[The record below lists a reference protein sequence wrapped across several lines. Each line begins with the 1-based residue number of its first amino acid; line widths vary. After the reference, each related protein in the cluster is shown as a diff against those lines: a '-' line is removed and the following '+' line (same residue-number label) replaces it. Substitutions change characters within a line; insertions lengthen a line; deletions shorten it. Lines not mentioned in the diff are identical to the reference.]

1 MKFSER
7 IQNVSPSMTLAIDAK
22 AKEMKARGEDVIGFG
37 AGEPDFNTPER
48 IKQAGI
54 KAIQNN
60 ETRYTPV
67 GGSNLL
73 KEAIITKLERDN
85 GLSYEKNQILASCGA
100 KHSFYNLAQ
109 VLWQAGDEVIIPA
122 PYWVSFPEIVI
133 LSGAR
138 PLIVHAGAEQDFKIT
153 PEQIENAVTPNTKAI
168 LINSPSNPTGSAY
181 DKNELEKLAEVA
193 LRHNLLIITDEIYE
207 QIVFDGFQHTSIASI
222 SQEVQKQCVVING
235 VSKSYAMTG
244 WRIGYIAAGDPEI
257 VKQVGKL
264 QGQSTSNPCA
274 VSQAASI
281 EALTGPL
288 DEVHEMVREFEKRR
302 NIIVEQLSKIPGV
315 TCNKPKG
322 SFYSFPDFSG
332 VYGKK
337 DGNGKVIKGSID
349 FTDYLLS
356 AEKVAIVPGIAFGAD
371 AHARLS
377 FATSLD
383 KIEAGVHRI
392 KEAISRLRPAAGGNE
407 Q

>member
-7 IQNVSPSMTLAIDAK
+7 ILNINPSMTLAIDAK
-22 AKEMKARGEDVIGFG
+22 AREMKARGEDVIGFG

-54 KAIQNN
+54 SAIENN

-67 GGSNLL
+67 GGTDLL
-73 KEAIITKLERDN
+73 KEAIIAKLKRDS
-85 GLSYEKNQILASCGA
+85 GLVYEKNQILASCGA

-122 PYWVSFPEIVI
+122 PYWVSFPEIVT

-138 PLIVHAGAEQDFKIT
+138 PLIIHTGAEQDFKIT
-153 PEQIENAVTPNTKAI
+153 AEQIENVVTPNTRAI
-168 LINSPSNPTGSAY
+168 VINSPSNPTGSAY
-181 DKNELEKLAEVA
+181 DKDELEKLAECA
-193 LRHNLLIITDEIYE
+193 LRHGLLIISDEIYE
-207 QIVFDGFQHTSIASI
+207 QIVFDGFHHTSIASI
-222 SQEVQKQCVVING
+222 SKEVQKQCVVING

-244 WRIGYIAAGDPEI
+244 WRIGYMASGDPEI
-257 VKQVGKL
+257 VKQVSKL

-274 VSQAASI
+274 ISQAASI

-288 DEVHEMVREFEKRR
+288 DEIHAMVREFEKRR
-302 NIIVEQLSKIPGV
+302 DIIVERLTQIPGV
-315 TCNKPKG
+315 SCRKPTG

-337 DGNGKVIKGSID
+337 DMNGKVLKGSLD
-349 FTDYLLS
+349 FSDYLLS

-371 AHARLS
+371 AHARLA
-377 FATSLD
+377 FAMSLE
-383 KIEAGVHRI
+383 KIEEGTHRI
-392 KEAISRLRPAAGGNE
+392 KEAVSKLHH
-407 Q
+407 

>member
-1 MKFSER
+1 MNFSQR

-22 AKEMKARGEDVIGFG
+22 AKEMKAQGEDVIGFG

-54 KAIQNN
+54 RAIEKN

-67 GGSNLL
+67 GGSDLL
-73 KEAIITKLERDN
+73 KEAIITKLKRDN
-85 GLSYEKNQILASCGA
+85 ELVYEKNQVLASCGA

-122 PYWVSFPEIVI
+122 PYWVSFPEMVI
-133 LSGAR
+133 LSGAK
-138 PLIVHAGAEQDFKIT
+138 PLIIQAGAEQDFKIT
-153 PEQIENAVTPNTKAI
+153 PEQIEETITPNTKAI

-181 DKNELEKLAEVA
+181 KKEELEKLAECA
-193 LRHNLLIITDEIYE
+193 LRHNLLILSDEIYE

-222 SQEVQKQCVVING
+222 SKEVQKQCVVING

-244 WRIGYIAAGDPEI
+244 WRIGYIAAGDHDI
-257 VKQVGKL
+257 AKQVGKL

-288 DEVHEMVREFEKRR
+288 NEVQKMVREFEKRR
-302 NIIVEQLSKIPGV
+302 NIVVKLLTQIPGV
-315 TCNKPKG
+315 ACNKPNG

-337 DGNGKVIKGSID
+337 DMNGKVLQGSLD
-349 FTDYLLS
+349 FTGYLLS

-377 FATSLD
+377 FATSLE
-383 KIEAGVHRI
+383 KIEEGVHRI
-392 KEAISRLRPAAGGNE
+392 SRAVSKL

>member
-7 IQNVSPSMTLAIDAK
+7 ILNINPSMTLATDAK
-22 AKEMKARGEDVIGFG
+22 AREMKAQGEDVIGFG

-54 KAIQNN
+54 SAIENN

-67 GGSNLL
+67 GGTDLL
-73 KEAIITKLERDN
+73 KEAIIAKLKRDS
-85 GLSYEKNQILASCGA
+85 GLVYEKNQILASCGA

-122 PYWVSFPEIVI
+122 PYWVSFPEIVT

-138 PLIVHAGAEQDFKIT
+138 PLIIHTGAEQDFKIT
-153 PEQIENAVTPNTKAI
+153 AEQIENAVTPNTRAI
-168 LINSPSNPTGSAY
+168 VINSPSNPTGSAY
-181 DKNELEKLAEVA
+181 NNDELEKLAECA
-193 LRHNLLIITDEIYE
+193 LRHGLLIISDEIYE
-207 QIVFDGFQHTSIASI
+207 QIVFDGFHHTSIASI
-222 SQEVQKQCVVING
+222 SKEVQKQCVVING

-244 WRIGYIAAGDPEI
+244 WRIGYMASGDPEI
-257 VKQVGKL
+257 VKQVSKL

-274 VSQAASI
+274 ISQAASI

-288 DEVHEMVREFEKRR
+288 DEIHAMVREFEKRR
-302 NIIVEQLSKIPGV
+302 DIIVERLTQIPGV
-315 TCNKPKG
+315 SCRKPTG

-337 DGNGKVIKGSID
+337 DMNGKVLKGSLD
-349 FTDYLLS
+349 FSDYLLS

-371 AHARLS
+371 AHARLA
-377 FATSLD
+377 FAMSLE
-383 KIEAGVHRI
+383 KIEEGTHRI
-392 KEAISRLRPAAGGNE
+392 KEAVSKLHH
-407 Q
+407 

>member
-7 IQNVSPSMTLAIDAK
+7 ILNISPSMTLAIDAK
-22 AKEMKARGEDVIGFG
+22 AREMKAQGEDVIGFG

-54 KAIQNN
+54 RAVENN

-67 GGSNLL
+67 GGTDLL
-73 KEAIITKLERDN
+73 KEAIISKLERDN
-85 GLSYEKNQILASCGA
+85 GLVYEKNQILASCGA

-109 VLWQAGDEVIIPA
+109 VLWQEGDEVIIPA
-122 PYWVSFPEIVI
+122 PYWVSFPEIVT

-138 PLIVHAGAEQDFKIT
+138 PLIIHTGAEQDFKIT
-153 PEQIENAVTPNTKAI
+153 AEQIENVVTPNTRAI
-168 LINSPSNPTGSAY
+168 VINSPSNPTGSAY
-181 DKNELEKLAEVA
+181 EKDELEKLAECA
-193 LRHNLLIITDEIYE
+193 LRHGLLIISDEIYE
-207 QIVFDGFQHTSIASI
+207 QIVFDGFHHTSIASI
-222 SQEVQKQCVVING
+222 SKEVQKQCVVING

-244 WRIGYIAAGDPEI
+244 WRIGYMASGDPEI
-257 VKQVGKL
+257 VKQVSKL

-288 DEVHEMVREFEKRR
+288 DEIHEMVCEFEKRR
-302 NIIVEQLSKIPGV
+302 DIIVERLTQIPGV
-315 TCNKPKG
+315 SCRKPIG

-337 DGNGKVIKGSID
+337 DMNGKVLKGSLD
-349 FTDYLLS
+349 FTDYLLL
-356 AEKVAIVPGIAFGAD
+356 AEKVAIVPGIAFGSD
-371 AHARLS
+371 AHARLA
-377 FATSLD
+377 FAMSLE
-383 KIEAGVHRI
+383 KIKAGTHRI
-392 KEAISRLRPAAGGNE
+392 KEAISKLHH
-407 Q
+407 

>member
-7 IQNVSPSMTLAIDAK
+7 ILNISPSMTLAIDAK
-22 AKEMKARGEDVIGFG
+22 AREMKARGEDVIGFG

-54 KAIQNN
+54 RAVENN

-67 GGSNLL
+67 GGTDLL
-73 KEAIITKLERDN
+73 KEAIISKLERDN
-85 GLSYEKNQILASCGA
+85 GLVYEKNQILASCGA

-122 PYWVSFPEIVI
+122 PYWVSFPEIVT

-138 PLIVHAGAEQDFKIT
+138 PLIIHTGAEQDFKIT
-153 PEQIENAVTPNTKAI
+153 AEQIENAVTPNTRAI
-168 LINSPSNPTGSAY
+168 VINSPSNPTGSAY
-181 DKNELEKLAEVA
+181 NNDELEKLAECA
-193 LRHNLLIITDEIYE
+193 LRHGLLIISDEIYE
-207 QIVFDGFQHTSIASI
+207 QIVFDGFHHTSIASI
-222 SQEVQKQCVVING
+222 SKEVQKQCVVING

-244 WRIGYIAAGDPEI
+244 WRIGYMASGDPEI
-257 VKQVGKL
+257 VKQVSKL

-274 VSQAASI
+274 ISQAASI

-288 DEVHEMVREFEKRR
+288 DEIHAMVREFEKRR
-302 NIIVEQLSKIPGV
+302 DIIVERLTQIPGV
-315 TCNKPKG
+315 SCRKPTG

-337 DGNGKVIKGSID
+337 DMNGKVLKGSLD
-349 FTDYLLS
+349 FSDYLLS

-371 AHARLS
+371 AHARLA
-377 FATSLD
+377 FAMSLE
-383 KIEAGVHRI
+383 KIEEGTHRI
-392 KEAISRLRPAAGGNE
+392 EEAVSKLHH
-407 Q
+407 

>member
-7 IQNVSPSMTLAIDAK
+7 ILNINPSMTLAIDAK
-22 AKEMKARGEDVIGFG
+22 AREMKARGEDVIGFG

-54 KAIQNN
+54 SAIENN

-67 GGSNLL
+67 GGTDLL
-73 KEAIITKLERDN
+73 KEAIITKLERDS
-85 GLSYEKNQILASCGA
+85 GLVYEKNQILASCGA

-122 PYWVSFPEIVI
+122 PYWVSFPEIVT

-138 PLIVHAGAEQDFKIT
+138 PLIIHTGAEQDFKIT
-153 PEQIENAVTPNTKAI
+153 AEQIENAVTPNTRAI
-168 LINSPSNPTGSAY
+168 VINSPSNPTGSAY
-181 DKNELEKLAEVA
+181 NNDELEKLAECA
-193 LRHNLLIITDEIYE
+193 LRHGLLIISDEIYE
-207 QIVFDGFQHTSIASI
+207 PIVFDGFHHTSIASI
-222 SQEVQKQCVVING
+222 SKEVQKQCVVING

-244 WRIGYIAAGDPEI
+244 WRIGYMASGDPEI
-257 VKQVGKL
+257 VKQVSKL
-264 QGQSTSNPCA
+264 QGQSTSNPCT

-288 DEVHEMVREFEKRR
+288 DEIHEMVCEFEKRR
-302 NIIVEQLSKIPGV
+302 DIIVERLTQIPGV
-315 TCNKPKG
+315 SCRKPIG

-337 DGNGKVIKGSID
+337 DMNGKVLKGSLD
-349 FTDYLLS
+349 FTDYLLL
-356 AEKVAIVPGIAFGAD
+356 AEKVAIVPGIAFGSD
-371 AHARLS
+371 AHARLA
-377 FATSLD
+377 FAMSLE
-383 KIEAGVHRI
+383 KIEAGTHRI
-392 KEAISRLRPAAGGNE
+392 KEAISKLHH
-407 Q
+407 

>member
-7 IQNVSPSMTLAIDAK
+7 ILNINPSMTLAIDAK
-22 AKEMKARGEDVIGFG
+22 AREMKARGEDVIGFG

-54 KAIQNN
+54 SAIENN

-67 GGSNLL
+67 GGTDLL
-73 KEAIITKLERDN
+73 KEAIIAKLKRDS
-85 GLSYEKNQILASCGA
+85 GLVYEKNQILASCGA

-122 PYWVSFPEIVI
+122 PYWVSFPEIVT

-138 PLIVHAGAEQDFKIT
+138 PLIIHTGAEQDFKIT
-153 PEQIENAVTPNTKAI
+153 AEQIENAVTPNTRAI
-168 LINSPSNPTGSAY
+168 VINSPSNPTGSAY
-181 DKNELEKLAEVA
+181 NNDELEKLAECA
-193 LRHNLLIITDEIYE
+193 LRHGLLIISDEIYE
-207 QIVFDGFQHTSIASI
+207 QIVFDGFHHTSIASI
-222 SQEVQKQCVVING
+222 SKEVQKQCVVING

-244 WRIGYIAAGDPEI
+244 WRIGYMASGDPEI
-257 VKQVGKL
+257 VKQVSKL

-274 VSQAASI
+274 ISQAASI

-288 DEVHEMVREFEKRR
+288 DEIHAMVREFEKRR
-302 NIIVEQLSKIPGV
+302 DIIVERLTQIPGV
-315 TCNKPKG
+315 SCRKPTG

-337 DGNGKVIKGSID
+337 DMKGKVLKGSLD
-349 FTDYLLS
+349 FSDYLLS

-371 AHARLS
+371 AHARLA
-377 FATSLD
+377 FAMSLE
-383 KIEAGVHRI
+383 KIEEGTHRI
-392 KEAISRLRPAAGGNE
+392 KEAVSKLHH
-407 Q
+407 

>member
-7 IQNVSPSMTLAIDAK
+7 ILKVNPSMTLAIDAK

-54 KAIQNN
+54 RAIENN

-67 GGSNLL
+67 GGSDLL

-85 GLSYEKNQILASCGA
+85 GLVYEKNQILASCGA

-122 PYWVSFPEIVI
+122 PYWVSFPEIVTPA
-133 LSGAR
+133 GAR
-138 PLIVHAGAEQDFKIT
+138 PLIIHAGAEQDFKIT
-153 PEQIENAVTPNTKAI
+153 PEQIDEAVTPNTKAI
-168 LINSPSNPTGSAY
+168 MINSPSNPTGSAY
-181 DKNELEKLAEVA
+181 DQGEMEKLAECA
-193 LRHNLLIITDEIYE
+193 LRHGLLIISDEIYE

-222 SQEVQKQCVVING
+222 SKEVQKQCVVING

-281 EALTGPL
+281 EALAGPL
-288 DEVHEMVREFEKRR
+288 DEVREMVREFEHRR
-302 NIIVEQLSKIPGV
+302 NIIVDRLTQIPGV
-315 TCNKPKG
+315 SCNKPTG

-332 VYGKK
+332 IYGKK
-337 DGNGKVIKGSID
+337 DMNGKVLKGSLD
-349 FTDYLLS
+349 LTEYLLS

-377 FATSLD
+377 FATSME
-383 KIEAGVHRI
+383 KIEEGTRRI
-392 KEAISRLRPAAGGNE
+392 KEAISKLHH
-407 Q
+407 

>member
-7 IQNVSPSMTLAIDAK
+7 ILNINPSMTLAIDAK
-22 AKEMKARGEDVIGFG
+22 AREMKARGEDVIGFG

-54 KAIQNN
+54 SAIENN

-67 GGSNLL
+67 GGTDLL
-73 KEAIITKLERDN
+73 KEAIITKLERDS
-85 GLSYEKNQILASCGA
+85 GLVYEKNQILASCGA

-122 PYWVSFPEIVI
+122 PYWVSFPEIVT

-138 PLIVHAGAEQDFKIT
+138 PLIIHTGAEQDFKIT
-153 PEQIENAVTPNTKAI
+153 AEQIESAVTPNTRAI
-168 LINSPSNPTGSAY
+168 VINSPSNPTGSAY
-181 DKNELEKLAEVA
+181 NNDELEKLAECA
-193 LRHNLLIITDEIYE
+193 LRHGLLIISDEIYE
-207 QIVFDGFQHTSIASI
+207 QIVFDGFHHTSIASI
-222 SQEVQKQCVVING
+222 SKEVQKQCVVING

-244 WRIGYIAAGDPEI
+244 WRIGYMASGDPEI
-257 VKQVGKL
+257 VKQVSKL

-274 VSQAASI
+274 ISQAASI

-288 DEVHEMVREFEKRR
+288 DEIHAMVREFEKRR
-302 NIIVEQLSKIPGV
+302 DIIVERLTQIPGV
-315 TCNKPKG
+315 SCRKPTG

-337 DGNGKVIKGSID
+337 DMKGKVLKGSLD
-349 FTDYLLS
+349 FSDYLLS

-371 AHARLS
+371 AHARLA
-377 FATSLD
+377 FAMSLE
-383 KIEAGVHRI
+383 KIEEGTHRI
-392 KEAISRLRPAAGGNE
+392 KEAVSKLHH
-407 Q
+407 

>member
-7 IQNVSPSMTLAIDAK
+7 ISNISPSMTLAIDAK
-22 AKEMKARGEDVIGFG
+22 AREMKARGEDVIGFG

-54 KAIQNN
+54 SAIENN

-67 GGSNLL
+67 GGTDLL
-73 KEAIITKLERDN
+73 KEAIITKLERDS
-85 GLSYEKNQILASCGA
+85 GLVYEKNQILASCGA

-122 PYWVSFPEIVI
+122 PYWVSFPEIVT

-138 PLIVHAGAEQDFKIT
+138 PLIIHTGAKQDFKIT
-153 PEQIENAVTPNTKAI
+153 AEQIENAVTPNTRAI
-168 LINSPSNPTGSAY
+168 VINSPSNPTGSAY
-181 DKNELEKLAEVA
+181 NNDELEKLAECA
-193 LRHNLLIITDEIYE
+193 LRHGLLIISDEIYE
-207 QIVFDGFQHTSIASI
+207 QIVFDGFHHTSIASI
-222 SQEVQKQCVVING
+222 SKEVQKQCGVING

-244 WRIGYIAAGDPEI
+244 WRIGYMASGDPEI
-257 VKQVGKL
+257 VKQVSKL

-274 VSQAASI
+274 ISQAASI

-288 DEVHEMVREFEKRR
+288 DEIHAMVREFEKRR
-302 NIIVEQLSKIPGV
+302 DIIVERLTQIPGV
-315 TCNKPKG
+315 SCRKPTG

-337 DGNGKVIKGSID
+337 DMKGKVLKGSLD
-349 FTDYLLS
+349 FSDYLLS

-371 AHARLS
+371 AHARLA
-377 FATSLD
+377 FAMSLE
-383 KIEAGVHRI
+383 KIEEGTHRI
-392 KEAISRLRPAAGGNE
+392 KEAVSKLHH
-407 Q
+407 

>member
-7 IQNVSPSMTLAIDAK
+7 ILNISPSMTLAIDAK
-22 AKEMKARGEDVIGFG
+22 AREMKAQGEDVIGFG

-54 KAIQNN
+54 RAVENN

-67 GGSNLL
+67 GGTDLL
-73 KEAIITKLERDN
+73 KKAIISKLERDN
-85 GLSYEKNQILASCGA
+85 GLVYEKNQILASCGA

-109 VLWQAGDEVIIPA
+109 VLWQEGDEVIIPA
-122 PYWVSFPEIVI
+122 PYWVSFPEIVT

-138 PLIVHAGAEQDFKIT
+138 PLIIHTGAEQDFKIT
-153 PEQIENAVTPNTKAI
+153 AEQIENVVTPNTRAI
-168 LINSPSNPTGSAY
+168 VINSPSNPTGSAY
-181 DKNELEKLAEVA
+181 EKDELEKLAECA
-193 LRHNLLIITDEIYE
+193 LRHGLLIISDEIYE
-207 QIVFDGFQHTSIASI
+207 QIVFDGFHHTSIASI
-222 SQEVQKQCVVING
+222 SKEVQKQCVVING

-244 WRIGYIAAGDPEI
+244 WRIGYMASGDPEI
-257 VKQVGKL
+257 VKQVSKL

-288 DEVHEMVREFEKRR
+288 DEIHEMVCEFEKRR
-302 NIIVEQLSKIPGV
+302 DIIVERLTQIPGV
-315 TCNKPKG
+315 SCRKPIG

-337 DGNGKVIKGSID
+337 DMNGKVLKGSLD
-349 FTDYLLS
+349 FTDYLLL
-356 AEKVAIVPGIAFGAD
+356 AEKVAIVPGIAFGSD
-371 AHARLS
+371 AHARLA
-377 FATSLD
+377 FAMSLE
-383 KIEAGVHRI
+383 KIEAGTHRI
-392 KEAISRLRPAAGGNE
+392 KEAISKLHH
-407 Q
+407 

>member
-7 IQNVSPSMTLAIDAK
+7 ILNINPSMTLAIDAK
-22 AKEMKARGEDVIGFG
+22 AREMKARGEDVIGFG

-54 KAIQNN
+54 SAIENN

-67 GGSNLL
+67 GGTDLL
-73 KEAIITKLERDN
+73 KEAIIAKLKRDS
-85 GLSYEKNQILASCGA
+85 GLVYEKNQILASCGA

-122 PYWVSFPEIVI
+122 PYWVSFPEIVT

-138 PLIVHAGAEQDFKIT
+138 PLIIHTGAEQDFKIT
-153 PEQIENAVTPNTKAI
+153 AEQIENAVTPNTRAI
-168 LINSPSNPTGSAY
+168 VINSPSNPTGSAY
-181 DKNELEKLAEVA
+181 NNDELEKLAECA
-193 LRHNLLIITDEIYE
+193 LRQGLLIISDEIYE
-207 QIVFDGFQHTSIASI
+207 QIVFDGFHHTSIASI
-222 SQEVQKQCVVING
+222 SKEVQKQCVVING

-244 WRIGYIAAGDPEI
+244 WRIGYMASGDPEI
-257 VKQVGKL
+257 VKQVSKL

-274 VSQAASI
+274 ISQAASI

-288 DEVHEMVREFEKRR
+288 DEIHAMVREFEKRR
-302 NIIVEQLSKIPGV
+302 DIIVERLTQIPGV
-315 TCNKPKG
+315 SCRKPTG

-337 DGNGKVIKGSID
+337 DMKGKVLKGSLD
-349 FTDYLLS
+349 FSDYLLS

-371 AHARLS
+371 AHARLA
-377 FATSLD
+377 FAMSLE
-383 KIEAGVHRI
+383 KIEEGTHRI
-392 KEAISRLRPAAGGNE
+392 EEAVSKLHH
-407 Q
+407 

>member
-7 IQNVSPSMTLAIDAK
+7 ILNISPSMTLAIDAK
-22 AKEMKARGEDVIGFG
+22 AREMKAQGEDVIGFG

-54 KAIQNN
+54 SAIENN

-67 GGSNLL
+67 GGTDLL
-73 KEAIITKLERDN
+73 KEAIIAKLKRDS
-85 GLSYEKNQILASCGA
+85 GLVYEKNQILASCGA

-122 PYWVSFPEIVI
+122 PYWVSFPEIVT

-138 PLIVHAGAEQDFKIT
+138 PLIIHTGAEQDFKIT
-153 PEQIENAVTPNTKAI
+153 AEQIENAVTPNTRAI
-168 LINSPSNPTGSAY
+168 VINSPSNPTGSAY
-181 DKNELEKLAEVA
+181 NNDELEKLAECA
-193 LRHNLLIITDEIYE
+193 LRHGLLIISDEIYE
-207 QIVFDGFQHTSIASI
+207 QIVFDGFHHTSIASI
-222 SQEVQKQCVVING
+222 SKEVQKQCVVING

-244 WRIGYIAAGDPEI
+244 WRIGYMASGDPEI
-257 VKQVGKL
+257 VKQVSKL

-274 VSQAASI
+274 ISQAASI

-288 DEVHEMVREFEKRR
+288 DEIHAMVREFEKRR
-302 NIIVEQLSKIPGV
+302 DIIVERLTQIPGV
-315 TCNKPKG
+315 SCRKPTG

-337 DGNGKVIKGSID
+337 DMNGKVLKGSLD
-349 FTDYLLS
+349 FSDYLLS

-371 AHARLS
+371 AHARLA
-377 FATSLD
+377 FAMSLE
-383 KIEAGVHRI
+383 KIEEGTHRI
-392 KEAISRLRPAAGGNE
+392 KEAVSKLHH
-407 Q
+407 

>member
-7 IQNVSPSMTLAIDAK
+7 ILNISPSMTLAIDAK
-22 AKEMKARGEDVIGFG
+22 AREMKAQGEDVIGFG

-54 KAIQNN
+54 RAVENN

-67 GGSNLL
+67 GGTDLL
-73 KEAIITKLERDN
+73 KEAIISKLERDN
-85 GLSYEKNQILASCGA
+85 GLVYEKNQILASCGA

-109 VLWQAGDEVIIPA
+109 VLWQEGDEVIIPA
-122 PYWVSFPEIVI
+122 PYWVSFPEIVT

-138 PLIVHAGAEQDFKIT
+138 PLIIHTGAEQDFKIT
-153 PEQIENAVTPNTKAI
+153 VEQIENVVTPNTRAI
-168 LINSPSNPTGSAY
+168 VINSPSNPTGSAY
-181 DKNELEKLAEVA
+181 EKDELEKLAECA
-193 LRHNLLIITDEIYE
+193 LRHGLLLISDEIYE
-207 QIVFDGFQHTSIASI
+207 QIVFDGFHHTSIASI
-222 SQEVQKQCVVING
+222 SKEVQKQCVVING

-244 WRIGYIAAGDPEI
+244 WRIGYMASGDPEI
-257 VKQVGKL
+257 VKQVSKL

-288 DEVHEMVREFEKRR
+288 DEIHEMVCEFEKRR
-302 NIIVEQLSKIPGV
+302 DIIVERLTQIPGV
-315 TCNKPKG
+315 SCRKPIG

-337 DGNGKVIKGSID
+337 DMNGKVLKGSLD
-349 FTDYLLS
+349 FTDYLLL
-356 AEKVAIVPGIAFGAD
+356 AEKVAIVPGIAFGSD
-371 AHARLS
+371 AHARLA
-377 FATSLD
+377 FAMSLE
-383 KIEAGVHRI
+383 KIEAGTHRI
-392 KEAISRLRPAAGGNE
+392 KEAISKLHH
-407 Q
+407 